1 MRFKI
6 RYLLAGLAIAVV
18 AGAYAPSVWAED
30 LGGKTCNELLR
41 LSRQCQDDLRTV
53 DMVIGAAVDAGN
65 MDTIRNYK
73 MKRGAML
80 KERDQI
86 MSAIK
91 FKACVQP
98 R

>member
-1 MRFKI
+1 MRFKT

-18 AGAYAPSVWAED
+18 AGAYAPYAQAAD
-30 LGGKTCNELLR
+30 LGGKTCTELLR

-53 DMVIGAAVDAGN
+53 DTVIGAAVDAGN

-80 KERDQI
+80 KERDEI
-86 MSAIK
+86 MNAIK
-91 FKACVQP
+91 FKGCVQP
-98 R
+98 K